1 MKPISQTAKAI
12 APSATLA
19 ISNMA
24 KQMRLDGI
32 DVINFG
38 AGEPDFDTPE
48 YIKSAAVNA
57 LRLGET
63 KYTPASGTPQLRSA
77 ICKWLKRKLDLD
89 YLPSQVVVTSGAKH
103 AIYIALQTILNP
115 GDEVI
120 LPSPYWVTYEEA
132 IKMCGGV
139 PVILETREEDGFKLS
154 PWQLEAAITERTKC
168 FILTNP
174 SNPTGVLYN
183 REELD
188 VLAQIIVRNDIYVI
202 SDEIYCALVYEG
214 EYVSIATLGND
225 IRERTILI
233 NGVSKE
239 FSMTGWRIGFAVSN
253 HEISHAMSNYLS
265 HSTGSPCTISQ
276 AAAAEA
282 YAADRIETYEM
293 KKAFDERRR
302 YFLDRVDKIK
312 GVSCVRP
319 SGAFYVF
326 MNIKSAIGT
335 VIDGQE
341 LRSSSDFASALLK
354 YGLVAVVP
362 GEAFG
367 CDGYVRWSY
376 ATGMD
381 NIRKGLDRL
390 EEFLHRLHSSA
401 ETE

>member
-1 MKPISQTAKAI
+1 MKPISQAAKAI

-24 KQMRLDGI
+24 KQMRADGI

-48 YIKSAAVNA
+48 YIKSAAVKA
-57 LRLGET
+57 LRRGDT
-63 KYTPASGTPQLRSA
+63 KYTPAAGTQQLRSS
-77 ICKWLKRKLDLD
+77 ICSWLKRKLGMD
-89 YLPSQVVVTSGAKH
+89 YTPSQVIVTSGAKH

-120 LPSPYWVTYEEA
+120 LPAPYWVTYEEA
-132 IKMCGGV
+132 IKMCGGI
-139 PVILETREEDGFKLS
+139 PVILNTREEDGFKLS
-154 PWQLEAAITERTKC
+154 AWQLEAAITERTKC

-174 SNPTGVLYN
+174 SNPTGVLYD
-183 REELD
+183 REELE
-188 VLAQIIVRNDIYVI
+188 VLSEILVRNDIYVM
-202 SDEIYCALVYEG
+202 SDEIYCSLVYEG
-214 EYVSIATLGND
+214 QYVSIATLGDD

-239 FSMTGWRIGFAVSN
+239 FSMTGWRIGFAAAN
-253 HEISHAMSNYLS
+253 PEISKAMSNYLS

-282 YAADRIETYEM
+282 YADDLMETQEM
-293 KKAFDERRR
+293 KDAFDRRRR
-302 YFLDRVDKIK
+302 YFMERIENIP

-319 SGAFYVF
+319 RGAFYVF
-326 MNIKSAIGT
+326 MNVKSAFGT
-335 VIDGQE
+335 VIEGQE
-341 LRSSSDFASALLK
+341 IRSSSDFASALLK

-376 ATGMD
+376 ATGME

-390 EEFLHRLHSSA
+390 ECFLRRLHSA
-401 ETE
+401 DVA